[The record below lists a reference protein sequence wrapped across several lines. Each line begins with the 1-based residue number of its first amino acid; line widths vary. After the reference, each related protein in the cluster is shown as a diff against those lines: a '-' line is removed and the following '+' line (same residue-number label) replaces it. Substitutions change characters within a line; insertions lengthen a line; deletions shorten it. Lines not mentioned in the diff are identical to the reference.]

1 MPNSR
6 LIKLLLCALAF
17 AALYLPA
24 EGAVLDLSVKNIDGS
39 PAAGV
44 IFQIFPGHINID
56 DLIDND
62 GDGKIDEQGE
72 TFAGYATAADGKLR
86 LDLSDGLYT
95 LVGFSREAHFVTVNE
110 VSAPGSLT
118 ISVADA
124 VPVSINCRAA
134 DGSPIKNAEIFFRPT
149 KQAKGSV
156 GTTDNTG
163 SLNARV
169 SPGEYHVVLR
179 SFFGQGPHYLALPN
193 QKISPPMTEVNFHV
207 ADIPTGELHFD
218 LPTNTALAIFE
229 VLESTYTYEYA
240 EGVEPEIGYDAAYT
254 DFYPFISSEYSYTLS
269 AGIEYNFNMSFAV
282 VFGEGTIS
290 IYAYELRPALHLIEP
305 GVQSI
310 GITDNDTFTQQILS
324 DRGSTAPTYYPGD
337 RVELYYYFRDKKGNL
352 LNRLLNYGEARLI
365 FPIVNVWDPN
375 GVPIA
380 NNFGAEDFFGFGFDL
395 PLSAA
400 TGEYRAEVSLDAG
413 MYGEITGD
421 FLFHVRASSDS
432 EPPRIAFL
440 DIPAESEVGQD
451 LAVSAAI
458 TDNVGLAENPELYIS
473 VDNGA
478 SWMEIPM
485 TPAGGYLYQAVV
497 PSDLFGIGE
506 LRWRI
511 TAQDLAENTIERAD
525 ITDIVDTSPPVIEHK
540 PVATAELGS
549 DLRIQA
555 NVKDNSGVAEVVL
568 FYTGISERTI
578 KMSGKQGI
586 YTASVPGSEVTF
598 DGADYYIRAMDTA
611 GNTAFSPS
619 ENGTPQLAHI
629 AVKDTIAPTIS
640 HTPVTIGLANTP
652 VMIEALILDSSGEV
666 AATLFYKNAPGQ
678 DYQSI
683 RMDGNENV
691 YFAEIPAAEV
701 VEGILYY
708 HITASD
714 GADPDGNT
722 RTSVKPASGTDYSIQ
737 VQSEPHGAPTY
748 LEISPSGTQE
758 TPLAMVAGE
767 SINFA
772 ATGRGET
779 GEVLPVEPIW
789 TATGGIGHID
799 QNGLFSAAGHIPGDG
814 TGRIIATARYTDIN
828 NKLLQSEVWVRI
840 SPGSPAYITLNPI
853 SISIPAGNSQKLLAT
868 VTDSYS
874 NPLDVGENEINWRVD
889 TDIGTVEDGI
899 FTSLKAGSGDVI
911 AEVNDIQAVS
921 QVIVTPGQLREI
933 VIMPSPPFSLSAGD
947 KVEGVEAG
955 QKVQFTAKGYDALG
969 NYISIAPIWSVR
981 GNVGSIQGD
990 GIFSGGTAGT
1000 GQVAATV
1007 GDISATVNVEVI
1019 PGSLYSISVSPYN
1032 AYVPVSTQERP
1043 STQQFV
1049 ADGWDIAGNQ
1059 VPLKSVSWSTDAAA
1073 GTISASGLFTAVSDP
1088 GVRLVEIVTNGT
1100 IWADG
1105 TSIKGERFISTGT
1118 VVIQKSP
1125 AGRLSSISVV
1135 VQGTSGDSRSV
1146 SLATGESV
1154 QLEAFG
1160 RDAKGRNLSIYPS
1173 WSVEG
1178 DIGNI
1183 NIRGLFTATRP
1194 GTGAILATAGGF
1206 TGMIQMEVTQGPIRS
1221 LAIRPNM
1228 LVLSTGVETR
1238 HAVSLLTATGYDP
1251 FENIVPLHN
1260 IRWSVDGN
1268 AATIEPAGDTAC
1280 RVSTVKAGN
1289 SIVSVRAGDLVGFA
1303 NIFVRSASVSLV
1315 EDTLNNADK
1324 DLPYYFEIEPE
1335 LINVAPNSQQQF
1347 IVRAFDVI
1355 GNEVD
1360 RGDLSWSVTGNIG
1373 EIDSSGIFRAGSKP
1387 GLGYIS
1393 VTNGQVFGSAA
1404 VNVSELAGQ
1413 IYELLIIPSQ
1423 VSLTAGSVQ
1432 KFAALVRVDD
1442 GLIPITPSW
1451 RTTGRLGTMDATGR
1465 FAAATA
1471 GQGEIEASAGGLL
1484 AKAHVV
1490 VSTGKPAQIEIVPN
1504 SLSVRAGEQRK
1515 FAVISRDIAG
1525 NPVDS
1530 SPEFQILGD
1539 LGSIS
1544 SDGVFTAQK
1553 SGDGSVMAVVSGTL
1567 IGEAK
1572 IVVLPGE
1579 LEEIEVTPKAQML
1592 PAGGSARFSA
1602 IGKDSYGNAIPID
1615 PVWEISDSVYTGSIS
1630 SGGLFMADK
1639 VGQGQILAKAGEIIG
1654 AASIEVRPGDP
1665 AFILIEPALLTIFPQ
1680 STDPKQFT
1688 STFLDLRG
1696 NITEAAGNVEL
1707 SWSVSEGIGSIDP
1720 KAGLFLSETNIDKPR
1735 SGYVT
1740 ATALITADS
1749 GMQRTIRG
1757 RATVVLQSAAK
1768 PLAAVMVTPNPAL
1781 VIKGDKRKFAAT
1793 GIDSDGTEVSVS
1805 PVWSLVSD
1813 DASLEIP
1820 GAISADGV
1828 FIATSEMP
1836 VGSSWKVLASV
1847 TTSEDGIIR
1856 GEARISL
1863 IAGPLESV
1871 EILCEN
1877 DGGSKPV
1884 ESGQTF
1890 EIQAFGY
1897 DRFYNKAEISP
1908 DWSVIGGIGTVNP
1921 ATSSKAVLTAGR
1933 AGSGE
1938 VIATDQGKEGKIH
1951 ITVEPGPLASIDISV
1966 KPAPA
1971 DDTIGKSEAN
1981 PLILKAGSGVQF
1993 TALGSDSAVDILGHA
2008 KPVNSIHV
2016 TPVWSVQSAKQDVDL
2031 GSISADGKFV
2041 GRESGTGLIEAKVS
2055 SVAGSL
2061 HIQVVAGNL
2070 ASIRVSPSSVSVV
2083 SGEGNKQQ
2091 FSASGYDLYGNRVV
2105 ETRHAVSLQP
2115 TWLVI
2120 GNIGNMDKDG
2130 LFTPISLPAGSPG
2143 ISGVI
2148 MASYGGV
2155 RGSSNVTVVSAL
2167 GNLSALSLI
2176 VEPHVI
2182 QAGGQ
2187 AICTLRGVDEM
2198 GNPLT
2203 DLPDSTELSIS
2214 VPAELGTLSPSD
2226 EPNEWFFRAVRNLPP
2241 DPEERSRMVTA
2252 TAKIDDR
2259 TLSANTTVTL
2269 IPGQLNRIGIEPAE
2283 ANLLAGSTGTF
2294 EMSGYDSWGNQI
2306 DLPSPEWMIY
2316 PALGKVI
2323 RDTENPQKAVFT
2335 ASTAGQGKLIARS
2348 YGHEGSADL
2357 IILPGKLEFLSIEP
2371 KSLNIAA
2378 GSSHAFSIT
2387 GRDEYGNEI
2396 KDPTGLNWQITGD
2409 VSIGSVTEDGLFS
2422 AKKAGNGKLKAV
2434 YMGDT
2439 PVSSDEAN
2447 ITVLPGSIG
2456 SVGISIYKE
2465 GEALVPPFA
2474 LLSGV
2479 GYDLHAQGYDVWG
2492 NQVPNLEEVSWSTTE
2507 NIGSIALTQEDSSTA
2522 MLTTSFPGRGRITIA
2537 VKEISAYAEVEI
2549 VPHSQN
2555 VSARNG
2561 GHVFGPFEASI
2572 KIPPGALR
2580 TDEKISI
2587 ALSPCPAPAD
2597 CARQIG
2603 HVYRLEPDGKI
2614 FTSPAELT
2622 LSYSSVTTSEIDDE
2636 RLSIYSWDKFQSE
2649 WIRVG
2654 GSVDPYQK
2662 SVTAYVNYLTLFAIM
2677 QEDMDALD
2685 RPTNLD
2691 ILDVRLSPNTYFAP
2705 EINRLTVHYNISFL
2719 PRQLVAVTINIYD
2732 IKGHLVRHLID
2743 KTPKYPGWNT
2753 DQWDGTD
2760 ETGEIVSNGR
2770 YFLVV
2775 TAEAG
2780 SDEASKVKHL
2790 AVFK

>member
-1 MPNSR
+1 LNMAIFRP
-6 LIKLLLCALAF
+6 IKLLLCALAF
-17 AALYLPA
+17 VALNLPA
-24 EGAVLDLSVKNIDGS
+24 EGAVLDLTVKNIDGS

-56 DLIDND
+56 DLRDSD

-86 LDLSDGLYT
+86 LDLADGVYT
-95 LVGFSREAHFVTVNE
+95 LVGFSRELHFVTVNE
-110 VSAPGSLT
+110 VSVPGSLN

-134 DGSPIKNAEIFFRPT
+134 DGSPIKNAEIFLRPT
-149 KQAKGSV
+149 KQARASV

-169 SPGEYHVVLR
+169 SPGEYHAVLR
-179 SFFGQGPHYLALPN
+179 SFFGQGPHYLVLPN

-282 VFGEGTIS
+282 VFGEGTI
-290 IYAYELRPALHLIEP
+290 YAYELRPALHLIEP
-305 GVQSI
+305 GLQRI

-324 DRGSTAPTYYPGD
+324 DRGSTAPIYYPGE
-337 RVELYYYFRDKKGNL
+337 RVELYYYFRDRKRNL
-352 LNRLLNYGEARLI
+352 LNRLLSFSEARLI

-375 GVPIA
+375 GVPIT
-380 NNFGAEDFFGFGFDL
+380 NNFGTEDFFGFGFDL

-413 MYGEITGD
+413 MYGEMTGD
-421 FLFHVRASSDS
+421 FRFHVRASSDS

-440 DIPAESEVGQD
+440 DIPAESEAGQD

-458 TDNVGLAENPELYIS
+458 TDNVGLAGNPELCIS
-473 VDNGA
+473 IDNGA
-478 SWMEIPM
+478 SWTEIPM

-497 PSDLFGIGE
+497 PSDLFGTGE
-506 LRWRI
+506 LRWQI
-511 TAQDLAENTIERAD
+511 TAQDLAENTVERTE
-525 ITDIVDTSPPVIEHK
+525 ITTIVDTSPPVIEHK
-540 PVATAELGS
+540 PIATAELGS

-555 NVKDNSGVAEVVL
+555 NVKDNAEIGEVVL
-568 FYTGISERTI
+568 FYTGMNEKTI
-578 KMSGKQGI
+578 EMSGKQGA

-598 DGADYYIRAMDTA
+598 DGVDYYIRAMDTA

-629 AVKDTIAPTIS
+629 TVKDTIAPTIS
-640 HTPVTIGLANTP
+640 HTPVAVGLANAP
-652 VMIEALILDSSGEV
+652 VTIEALILDNSGEV
-666 AATLFYKNAPGQ
+666 AATLFYKNDPGQ
-678 DYQSI
+678 DYQPI
-683 RMDGNENV
+683 RMDKNENV

-701 VEGILYY
+701 VKGTLYY

-722 RTSVKPASGTDYSIQ
+722 RTSVKPASGNDYSIQ
-737 VQSEPHGAPTY
+737 VQSEPHGAPTR

-758 TPLAMVAGE
+758 APLDMVAGE
-767 SINFA
+767 SIHFA

-779 GEVLPVEPIW
+779 GEILPADPIW
-789 TATGGIGHID
+789 TVTGGIGHID
-799 QNGLFSAAGHIPGDG
+799 QNGLFSAAGCIPGNG
-814 TGRIIATARYTDIN
+814 IGRIIATARYTDIHN
-828 NKLLQSEVWVRI
+828 VLLQAEVWVRI
-840 SPGSPAYITLNPI
+840 SPGSPAHITLNPI
-853 SISIPAGNSQKLLAT
+853 SITIAAGNSQRFAAT

-874 NPLDVGENEINWRVD
+874 NPLDVRENEINWRVD
-889 TDIGTVEDGI
+889 TDIGTVEDSI
-899 FTSLKAGSGDVI
+899 FTSLKAGSGNVI
-911 AEVNDIQAVS
+911 AEVNNIQAVS
-921 QVIVTPGQLREI
+921 QLTVTPGPLREI
-933 VIMPSPPFSLSAGD
+933 VIAPSPPFSLSAGNE
-947 KVEGVEAG
+947 VERVAAG
-955 QKVQFTAKGYDALG
+955 LKVQFTAKGYDAFD

-981 GNVGSIQGD
+981 GDVGTIQGD
-990 GIFSGGTAGT
+990 GIFRGGTAGT
-1000 GQVAATV
+1000 GQVAAIV

-1019 PGSLYSISVSPYN
+1019 PGALYSISVSPHN
-1032 AYVPVSTQERP
+1032 AYVPVSTQEHP

-1073 GTISASGLFTAVSDP
+1073 GNISASGLFTAVTDP
-1088 GVRLVEIVTNGT
+1088 GVRLGEIVTNGT

-1105 TSIKGERFISTGT
+1105 TPVKGEHIIGTST

-1135 VQGTSGDSRSV
+1135 VQGTSGDSKLV
-1146 SLATGESV
+1146 SLATGESI

-1178 DIGNI
+1178 GIGNM
-1183 NIRGLFTATRP
+1183 NTSGLFTATRP
-1194 GTGAILATAGGF
+1194 GIGAILATAGGF
-1206 TGMIQMEVTQGPIRS
+1206 TGMIQMEVTHGPIRS
-1221 LAIRPNM
+1221 LAIRPNI
-1228 LVLSTGVETR
+1228 LVLTTG
-1238 HAVSLLTATGYDP
+1238 AQYLLTATGYDP
-1251 FENIVPLHN
+1251 FENIVSLHN
-1260 IRWSVDGN
+1260 IRWSVDGK
-1268 AATIEPAGDTAC
+1268 AVTIEPAGDTAC

-1289 SIVSVRAGDLVGFA
+1289 SMVSARAGDLIGSA
-1303 NIFVRSASVSLV
+1303 NIFVRSASVSLF
-1315 EDTLNNADK
+1315 EDTSNNADK

-1335 LINVAPNSQQQF
+1335 LINVVPNSQQQF

-1355 GNEVD
+1355 GNEID
-1360 RGDLSWSVTGNIG
+1360 PGDLSWSVTGNIG
-1373 EIDSSGIFRAGSKP
+1373 EIDRSGVFRAGSKT
-1387 GLGYIS
+1387 GLGYILA
-1393 VTNGQVFGSAA
+1393 TDGQIFGTAA
-1404 VNVSELAGQ
+1404 VNVSEPTGQ

-1423 VSLTAGSVQ
+1423 FSLTAGSAQ
-1432 KFAALVRVDD
+1432 RFAALARTND

-1451 RTTGRLGTMDATGR
+1451 RTTGRLGTMDAAGR
-1465 FAAATA
+1465 FVASTA
-1471 GQGEIEASAGGLL
+1471 GQGEIEAAAGGLL
-1484 AKAHVV
+1484 AKARVV
-1490 VSTGKPAQIEIVPN
+1490 VSTGKPVQIEIVPN
-1504 SLSVRAGEQRK
+1504 SLSIRAGEQRK
-1515 FAVISRDIAG
+1515 FTVISRDIAG

-1544 SDGVFTAQK
+1544 SDGVFTARK
-1553 SGDGSVMAVVSGTL
+1553 AGDGSVIVGACEGTL
-1567 IGEAK
+1567 IEKAE

-1579 LEEIEVTPKAQML
+1579 LEEMEVIPETQVL

-1602 IGKDSYGNAIPID
+1602 IGKDSYGNVIPVD
-1615 PVWEISDSVYTGSIS
+1615 PVWETSDSIYTGSIS
-1630 SGGLFMADK
+1630 SGGVFMADK
-1639 VGQGQILAKAGEIIG
+1639 VGQGQILARAGGIIG
-1654 AASIEVRPGDP
+1654 TASVEVRPGDP
-1665 AFILIEPALLTIFPQ
+1665 AFILIEPALLTISPQ
-1680 STDPKQFT
+1680 SADPKQFK
-1688 STFLDLRG
+1688 STFVDLRG
-1696 NITEAAGNVEL
+1696 NTTEAVGNVEL
-1707 SWSVSEGIGSIDP
+1707 SWAVSEGIGSIGSGT
-1720 KAGLFLSETNIDKPR
+1720 GLFLAETNISEPR
-1735 SGYVT
+1735 SGYVA

-1757 RATVVLQSAAK
+1757 RATVILQPAAK
-1768 PLAAVMVTPNPAL
+1768 PLAAVMVTPDPTL
-1781 VIKGDKRKFAAT
+1781 VIKGDKKKFAAT
-1793 GIDSDGTEVSVS
+1793 GIDTDGTEVAVS
-1805 PVWSLVSD
+1805 PVWSIVSD

-1820 GAISADGV
+1820 GAISAAGV
-1828 FIATSEMP
+1828 FSATSEMP

-1847 TTSEDGIIR
+1847 TTSEDRIIK

-1871 EILCEN
+1871 EISCEN
-1877 DGGSKPV
+1877 DKCSKPV
-1884 ESGQTF
+1884 ESGQTV

-1897 DRFYNKAEISP
+1897 DRFYNKAEILP

-1921 ATSSKAVLTAGR
+1921 APGSESKAVLTAGR

-1971 DDTIGKSEAN
+1971 DDTTGKSEGN
-1981 PLILKAGSGVQF
+1981 PLILKAGSDIQF
-1993 TALGSDSAVDILGHA
+1993 TALGSDSEVDILGHV
-2008 KPVNSIHV
+2008 KPVNSVHV
-2016 TPVWSVQSAKQDVDL
+2016 TPVWSVRSAKQDVDL
-2031 GSISADGKFV
+2031 GSVSADGKFV
-2041 GRESGTGLIEAKVS
+2041 GREAGVGLIEAKVGS
-2055 SVAGSL
+2055 IAGSF
-2061 HIQVVAGNL
+2061 HIQVIAGDL

-2083 SGEGNKQQ
+2083 SGEGKKQQ
-2091 FSASGYDLYGNRVV
+2091 FSAPGYDLYGNRVV
-2105 ETRHAVSLQP
+2105 ESAKP

-2120 GNIGNMDKDG
+2120 GNIGDIDKDG
-2130 LFTPISLPAGSPG
+2130 LFTPVSLPAGSPG

-2155 RGSSNVTVVSAL
+2155 QGSSNVTVVSAL
-2167 GNLSALSLI
+2167 GKLSALSLT

-2182 QAGGQ
+2182 QAGSQ
-2187 AICTLRGVDEM
+2187 AICTLRGVDEI

-2203 DLPDSTELSIS
+2203 DLPDSTELLIS
-2214 VPAELGTLSPSD
+2214 VPAELGTISPSN

-2241 DPEERSRMVTA
+2241 DPEERSGMVTA
-2252 TAKIDDR
+2252 TAEIDGK

-2269 IPGQLNRIGIEPAE
+2269 IPGQLNRIVIEPAE
-2283 ANLLAGSTGTF
+2283 ADLLAGSTAIF
-2294 EMSGYDSWGNQI
+2294 EASGYDSWGNQVA
-2306 DLPSPEWMIY
+2306 LPSPEWSVY
-2316 PALGKVI
+2316 PDLGTVT
-2323 RDTENPQKAVFT
+2323 RDTENPQEASFT
-2335 ASTAGQGKLIARS
+2335 ASTAGQGKLTARS

-2357 IILPGKLEFLSIEP
+2357 TILPGDLEYLSIEP

-2387 GRDEYGNEI
+2387 GRDKYGNEI

-2409 VSIGSVTEDGLFS
+2409 VSIGSVTKDGLFS

-2434 YMGDT
+2434 YMGAT
-2439 PVSSDEAN
+2439 IVSSDEAN
-2447 ITVLPGSIG
+2447 ITVLPGSID
-2456 SVGISIYKE
+2456 SAGISMYKE
-2465 GEALVPPFA
+2465 GKVLVPPFV

-2479 GYDLHAQGYDVWG
+2479 GYDLHALGYDAWG
-2492 NQVPNLEEVSWSTTE
+2492 NQIPNLEEVSWKITE
-2507 NIGSIALTQEDSSTA
+2507 NTGSIVSTPENSSAA
-2522 MLTTSFPGRGRITIA
+2522 MLTTSFPGSGRITVT

-2561 GHVFGPFEASI
+2561 GYVFGPFEASI
-2572 KIPPGALR
+2572 RIPPGALR

-2603 HVYRLEPDGKI
+2603 HVYGLKPDGKI

-2636 RLSIYSWDKFQSE
+2636 RLSIYSWDRFQSK

-2654 GSVDPYQK
+2654 GSVDSYQK
-2662 SVTAYVNYLTLFAIM
+2662 SVTANVNYLTLFAIM

-2705 EINRLTVHYNISFL
+2705 EINRLTIHYNISFL
-2719 PRQLVAVTINIYD
+2719 PRQFVAVTIKIYD
-2732 IKGHLVRHLID
+2732 IKGHLVRELID
-2743 KTPKYPGWNT
+2743 KTSKYPGWNT

-2760 ETGEIVSNGR
+2760 ETGEIVRNGR

-2775 TAEAG
+2775 TTEAG
-2780 SDEASKVKHL
+2780 SDKISKVKHL